1 MLRGSSSDKLE
12 PRLIE
17 RNKVN
22 LSETDL
28 NCINRALKE
37 FLKSRDKSIY
47 DFSHYMELQDKIE
60 NHILF
65 NKESLKNLIEVKSIK
80 TA

>member
-1 MLRGSSSDKLE
+1 M
-12 PRLIE
+12 
-17 RNKVN
+17 N

-65 NKESLKNLIEVKSIK
+65 NKESLKNLIDQVEEDEAPIIDFDKHPHLI
-80 TA
+80 

>member
-1 MLRGSSSDKLE
+1 M
-12 PRLIE
+12 
-17 RNKVN
+17 NKFK
-22 LSETDL
+22 
-28 NCINRALKE
+28 INDTVKTVFLKE

>member
-1 MLRGSSSDKLE
+1 M
-12 PRLIE
+12 
-17 RNKVN
+17 N

-65 NKESLKNLIEVKSIK
+65 YLRRQH
-80 TA
+80 